1 MYLLMQKNFL
11 GVLLDAFVR
20 EFLANMFLILAAKF
34 SYKFVTKSKPI
45 KILAIKECI
54 HMSQNFSFED
64 AYASLEKI
72 LEKLNSGKASLEDS
86 LKLYEE
92 ADQLITS
99 CHRRLVEAEQKI
111 EILMKNRQGELA
123 LSESG
128 TPLTQRFTPNPVEK

>member
-1 MYLLMQKNFL
+1 
-11 GVLLDAFVR
+11 
-20 EFLANMFLILAAKF
+20 
-34 SYKFVTKSKPI
+34 
-45 KILAIKECI
+45 
-54 HMSQNFSFED
+54 MSQNFSFED